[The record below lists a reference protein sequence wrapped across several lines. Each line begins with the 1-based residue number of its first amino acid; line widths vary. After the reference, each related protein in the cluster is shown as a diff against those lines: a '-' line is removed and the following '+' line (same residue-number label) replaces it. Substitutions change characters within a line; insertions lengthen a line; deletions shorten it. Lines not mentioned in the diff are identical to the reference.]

1 MDWSRI
7 PIVSFVFFGI
17 FLLVSLVHLVFCFL
31 ELELPRK
38 ITKGFTTMM
47 LGIGIVCAIPTEPL
61 PYIGLFL
68 GMAGDFSLL
77 KKHKVWPFVLG
88 LVLFLVGH
96 IVYII
101 EYVRLCAPVHWGVIA
116 GIVVYAVLSP
126 FIFGQ
131 ISRRV
136 VHQKK
141 LVVGGAFYLDVLSL
155 ALIVPIIAC
164 CLGKVDYLLLCVF
177 GALSFLLSDVIL
189 TITMFKKDIRRRD
202 FYIMFTYLLAQAL
215 IGIGFV
221 FTVLMG

>member
-7 PIVSFVFFGI
+7 PVISYVFFSL
-17 FLLVSLVHLVFCFL
+17 FLLATLVHLAFCFF

-38 ITKGFTTMM
+38 ITKGMTTLM
-47 LGIGIVCAIPTEPL
+47 LGIAVVCAIPTEPL

-68 GMAGDFSLL
+68 GMAGDVALL
-77 KKHKVWPFVLG
+77 KKHKVWPFVTG

-96 IVYII
+96 IVYVV
-101 EYVRLCAPVHWGVIA
+101 EYVLLCAPVHWGVIV
-116 GIVVYAVLSP
+116 GIILYAVLSP
-126 FIFGQ
+126 FLFAQ

-155 ALIVPIIAC
+155 ALIVPIVAC
-164 CLGKVDYLLLCVF
+164 ALGKVDYLLLCVF
-177 GALSFLLSDVIL
+177 GALSFLLSDIIL
-189 TITMFKKDIRRRD
+189 TITMFKRDIRRRD

-215 IGIGFV
+215 IAVGFV
-221 FTVLMG
+221 MTVLRG